1 MKNILKKKNMSSTC
15 SKVFVCSRH
24 IGVVLA
30 LFILSSFTTSVM
42 AQVRVSLDFT
52 NAPATEVFQ
61 EIKNQTQ
68 LSIVY
73 NMSDLDL
80 RKTVSIKSQN
90 EELGS
95 VLDKILSPLG
105 LTYSM
110 TSNNIILSKKVAAAA
125 ATNSAPITVT
135 GTVVDS
141 NNIPLIGVS
150 VRVQGTN
157 QGVATDLDGKFSLRT
172 DVGNTINLTYIGYNP
187 YDVRVTNDRPLQIT
201 MVDNVRVMEEVVV
214 TALGIRRS
222 EKSLTYNVQQL
233 ESEAVN
239 TVKTA
244 NFVSALSGK
253 VAGVNIKTSSA
264 GMGGS
269 NKVVLRG
276 AKSIAQNNNVLYV
289 IDGIPI
295 HNFQNGNLS
304 SFYSG
309 ESGSEGVADINPEDI
324 ESMSVLSGA
333 SASALYGYQA
343 ANGAIII
350 TTKKG
355 AEGKARITISNQTT
369 FSKPFVLPRFQNRYG
384 NLPGTYESWGAELA
398 TPSGYEPKD
407 FFNTGTA
414 VQNTVSLSTGNKQ
427 NQTYVSIGTVNT
439 AGIIPNSG
447 YDRYNASFRNTAL
460 LLNDRLTLD
469 LGFNYVRQED
479 QNLIAQGQYFNPLTS
494 IYTYPRGSDF
504 NPIRSYETFSEGRN
518 IYIQNWPWGS
528 QELSMQNPYWMAY
541 RNIFTHDKDRYM
553 FNASAK
559 YDVAEWFDI
568 VGRVRF
574 DNSHSVHQRKM
585 YATTPALHAGGNTTE
600 ESKGYY
606 GSFEGTEKQTYAD
619 VIGNIKKNFGDF
631 SVFVNV
637 GGSFEYT
644 RYKRLGMGATLDKV
658 PNYFHVSNIRR
669 DDNPFMEGDS
679 WRQLTLSTFASAE
692 FGWKSRIYL
701 TATERIDF
709 SSTLAGMEKGYFDY
723 PSLGLSAI
731 VSEFF
736 DMPDAINYVKI
747 RGSWAS
753 VGNAIPRHISQQE
766 YSFSPQ
772 SWAYEAN
779 AYKPIYN
786 LDPERTRSW
795 EVGLDVRMFANKLRL
810 STSLYRTNTFNQT
823 FSVALPSS
831 TGYRS
836 QFIQTGNILNEGIEI
851 TLGGDV
857 TAGKFKWTP
866 TFTASANKNKIIE
879 LGTVVHDDGTVTN
892 LNDNYGLPQ
901 SEVGSIQVRLTEGG
915 TLGDFWAT
923 SQLTRD
929 FNGNIWVDSD
939 GNIQTEATMEKVG
952 TSLPKWN
959 FGFHNTFSWNNIV
972 LTAMVSARVGG
983 LVVSPTQAILD
994 SFGVS
999 EASAQMRDNGG
1010 KPINMGEI
1018 SAENWYSKVGG
1029 IQGVYKYYMYDATN
1043 VRLQELSLGYIL
1055 PSKWLNDVAR
1065 IQLSLVAN
1073 NVLMIYSK
1081 APFDPESTSTV
1092 NNYYQGIDY
1101 FMQPSLRNLGFSV
1114 KVDF

>member
-1 MKNILKKKNMSSTC
+1 MRNILKKKNMSSTC
-15 SKVFVCSRH
+15 NKVFAYSRN
-24 IGVVLA
+24 IGVILA
-30 LFILSSFTTSVM
+30 LFVLSSFTTSVM
-42 AQVRVSLDFT
+42 AQARVSLNFT

-80 RKTVSIKSQN
+80 RKTVSIKAQN
-90 EELGS
+90 EELSS

-110 TSNNIILSKKVAAAA
+110 TNNSIVVSKKVAAAA

-135 GTVVDS
+135 GTVVDG
-141 NNIPLIGVS
+141 NNVPLIGVT
-150 VRVQGTN
+150 VRVQGTS
-157 QGVATDLDGKFSLRT
+157 QGTATDMDGKFSLRT
-172 DVGNTINLTYIGYNP
+172 DVGNTLNLTYVGYNP
-187 YDVRVTNDRPLQIT
+187 YDVRVANDRPLQIT
-201 MVDNVRVMEEVVV
+201 MVENVRVMEEVVV
-214 TALGIRRS
+214 TALGIKRS
-222 EKSLTYNVQQL
+222 EKSLTYNVQTL
-233 ESEAVN
+233 NTEAVN

-253 VAGVNIKTSSA
+253 IAGVNIKTSSA

-309 ESGSEGVADINPEDI
+309 ESGSEGIADINPEDI

-350 TTKKG
+350 TTKRG

-369 FSKPFVLPRFQNRYG
+369 FSQPFILPKFQNKYG
-384 NLPGTYESWGAELA
+384 NRPGNYESWGEEL
-398 TPSGYEPKD
+398 TTSLGYEPTD

-414 VQNTVSLSTGNKQ
+414 IQNTVSVSTGTKQ
-427 NQTYVSIGTVNT
+427 NQTYVSVGTVNT

-447 YDRYNASFRNTAL
+447 YDRYNATFRNTAL
-460 LLNDRLTLD
+460 LLNDKLTID
-469 LGFNYVRQED
+469 LGFNYIRQED
-479 QNLIAQGQYFNPLTS
+479 QNLIAQGQYFNPL
-494 IYTYPRGSDF
+494 IAVYTYPRGLDF

-518 IYIQNWPWGS
+518 IPIQNWPWGGGG
-528 QELSMQNPYWMAY
+528 LNMQNPYWMAN

-568 VGRVRF
+568 AARVRF
-574 DNSHSVHQRKM
+574 DNAHSDHQRKM
-585 YATTPALHAGGNTTE
+585 YATTPALHAGGGSDE

-606 GSFEGTEKQTYAD
+606 GSFEGTERQTYAD
-619 VIGNIKKNFGDF
+619 VIGNIKKDFGDF
-631 SVFVNV
+631 SIFINV
-637 GGSFEYT
+637 GGSMEYT
-644 RYKRLGMGATLDKV
+644 RYKYLGMGATLDKV
-658 PNYFHVSNIRR
+658 PNYFHVNNIRR
-669 DDNPFMEGDS
+669 DESPFMTGDG
-679 WRQLTLSTFASAE
+679 WRQMTLSTFGSAE

-701 TATERIDF
+701 TATDRIDF
-709 SSTLAGMEKGYFDY
+709 SSTLARMKTKYFSY
-723 PSLGLSAI
+723 PSVGLSAI
-731 VSEFF
+731 LSEFF
-736 DMPDAINYVKI
+736 EMPKFISYAKI
-747 RGSWAS
+747 RGSWAE
-753 VGNAIPRHISQQE
+753 VGNAIPRFISQQE
-766 YSFSPQ
+766 YDFNAQ
-772 SWAYEAN
+772 SWSYEAN

-786 LDPERTRSW
+786 LDPEKTRSW
-795 EVGLDVRMFANKLRL
+795 EVGLDMRFFANKLRL
-810 STSLYRTNTFNQT
+810 TTSLYRTNTFNQT
-823 FSVALPSS
+823 FSIGLPSS
-831 TGYRS
+831 SGYRS
-836 QFIQTGNILNEGIEI
+836 QYIQTGNILNEGIEI

-866 TFTASANKNKIIE
+866 TFTASANRNEIID
-879 LGTVVHDDGTVTN
+879 LGFWTN
-892 LNDNYGLPQ
+892 DEGIRVPVGDMQ
-901 SEVGSIQVRLTEGG
+901 RSEVGSVQVRLTKGG
-915 TLGDFWAT
+915 TLGDFWTT
-923 SQLTRD
+923 SQLAHD
-929 FNGNIWVDSD
+929 FNGNIWVDAD
-939 GNIQTEATMEKVG
+939 GNIATESTMEKVG

-972 LTAMVSARVGG
+972 LSAMVSARVGG

-994 SFGVS
+994 SYGVS
-999 EASAQMRDNGG
+999 EASANMRDEGG
-1010 KPINMGEI
+1010 KFINAMGQI
-1018 SAENWYSKVGG
+1018 DAETWYKTVGG
-1029 IQGVYKYYMYDATN
+1029 IQGIYKYYMYDATN

-1055 PSKWLNDVAR
+1055 PSKWFNDVAK